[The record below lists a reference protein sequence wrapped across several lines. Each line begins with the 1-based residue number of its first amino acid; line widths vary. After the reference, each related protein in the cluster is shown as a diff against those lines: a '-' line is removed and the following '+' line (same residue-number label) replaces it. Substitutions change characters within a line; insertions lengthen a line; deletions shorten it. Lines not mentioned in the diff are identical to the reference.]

1 MQSSISIP
9 IPPRGLNPRTQFG
22 VCLLPTDLGAAPVE
36 LARAVEERDLG
47 MLFFAEGSHVPVQ
60 YTKNTYSRSRD
71 VKPFARMYD
80 SITALAAC
88 AAVTTRI
95 KLGTG
100 VCLLTE
106 RDPIITAKSI
116 ASLDRIS
123 NGRVIFGIAGGF
135 IREAIEN
142 HGSSFKHRWS
152 VVRER
157 ALAIR
162 TLWNN
167 DPAEFHG
174 EYVDFDPIWS
184 QPKPLQP
191 GGPPM
196 YIGSNSAKV
205 PARVASYADGW
216 MPIYERYEGDP
227 LADLQHACDVQ
238 DRDFSE
244 MTVYLFG
251 APREPR
257 IIEDFIARGAHG
269 FVFLM
274 PPDIDDVMR
283 ELDTLAPLAERMRST
298 SMTS

>member
-1 MQSSISIP
+1 MRSITP
-9 IPPRGLNPRTQFG
+9 IPPRTSEPLTQFG
-22 VCLLPTDLGAAPVE
+22 VCLLPTDLGPNPVE
-36 LARAVEERDLG
+36 LAIASEERGLD
-47 MLFFAEGSHVPVQ
+47 MLFFAEGSHVPVKHTQ
-60 YTKNTYSRSRD
+60 NAYSSSD
-71 VKPFARMYD
+71 AVKPFARMYD

-123 NGRVIFGIAGGF
+123 NGRVIFGVAGGF

-142 HGSSFKHRWS
+142 HGSSFKHRWA

-174 EYVDFDPIWS
+174 KYVDFDPVWS
-184 QPKPLQP
+184 RPKPVQA
-191 GGPPM
+191 GGPPI
-196 YIGSNSAKV
+196 YIGSNSAQV
-205 PARVASYADGW
+205 PTRVAAYADGW
-216 MPIYERYEGDP
+216 MPIYERYVGDP
-227 LADLQHACDVQ
+227 ITDLKAACTKFE
-238 DRDFSE
+238 REFSAL
-244 MTVYLFG
+244 TLYLFG
-251 APREPR
+251 APHDEAV
-257 IIEDFIARGAHG
+257 IEDFTARGARG
-269 FVFLM
+269 FVFFL
-274 PPDIDDVMR
+274 PRSATDIMR
-283 ELDTLAPLAERMRST
+283 ELDNIAMFTDRMRTT
-298 SMTS
+298 S

>member
-1 MQSSISIP
+1 MRSITP
-9 IPPRGLNPRTQFG
+9 IPPRTGEPLTQFG
-22 VCLLPTDLGAAPVE
+22 VCLLPTDLGPNPVE
-36 LARAVEERDLG
+36 LAIASEERGLD
-47 MLFFAEGSHVPVQ
+47 MLFFAEGSHVPVKHTQ
-60 YTKNTYSRSRD
+60 NAYSSSD
-71 VKPFARMYD
+71 AVKPFARMYD

-123 NGRVIFGIAGGF
+123 NGRVIFGVAGGF

-142 HGSSFKHRWS
+142 HGSSFKHRWA

-174 EYVDFDPIWS
+174 KYVDFDPVWS
-184 QPKPLQP
+184 RPKPVQA
-191 GGPPM
+191 GGPPI
-196 YIGSNSAKV
+196 YIGSNSAQV
-205 PARVASYADGW
+205 PARVAAYADGW
-216 MPIYERYEGDP
+216 MPIYERYVGDP
-227 LADLQHACDVQ
+227 ITDLKAACTKFE
-238 DRDFSE
+238 REFSAL
-244 MTVYLFG
+244 TLYLFG
-251 APREPR
+251 APHDEAV
-257 IIEDFIARGAHG
+257 IEDFTARGARG
-269 FVFLM
+269 FVFFL
-274 PPDIDDVMR
+274 PRSATDIMR
-283 ELDTLAPLAERMRST
+283 ELDNIAMFTDRMRTT
-298 SMTS
+298 S

>member
-1 MQSSISIP
+1 MRSITP
-9 IPPRGLNPRTQFG
+9 IPPRTSEPLTQFG
-22 VCLLPTDLGAAPVE
+22 VCLLPTDLGPNPVE
-36 LARAVEERDLG
+36 LAIASEERGLD
-47 MLFFAEGSHVPVQ
+47 MLFFAEGSHVPVKHTQ
-60 YTKNTYSRSRD
+60 NAYSSSD
-71 VKPFARMYD
+71 AVKPFARMYD

-123 NGRVIFGIAGGF
+123 NGRVIFGVAGGF

-142 HGSSFKHRWS
+142 HGSSFKHRWA

-174 EYVDFDPIWS
+174 KYVDFDPVWS
-184 QPKPLQP
+184 RPKPVQA
-191 GGPPM
+191 GGPPI
-196 YIGSNSAKV
+196 YIGSNSAQV
-205 PARVASYADGW
+205 PARVAAYADGW
-216 MPIYERYEGDP
+216 MPIYERYVGDP
-227 LADLQHACDVQ
+227 ITDLKAACTKFE
-238 DRDFSE
+238 REFSAL
-244 MTVYLFG
+244 TLYLFG
-251 APREPR
+251 APHDEAV
-257 IIEDFIARGAHG
+257 IEDFTARGARG
-269 FVFLM
+269 FVFFL
-274 PPDIDDVMR
+274 PRSATDIMR
-283 ELDTLAPLAERMRST
+283 ELDNIAMFTDRMRTT
-298 SMTS
+298 S

>member
-1 MQSSISIP
+1 MSTVVRTS
-9 IPPRGLNPRTQFG
+9 PPTSRLPTQFG
-22 VCLLPTDLGAAPVE
+22 VCLLPTDLGPTPIE
-36 LARAVEERDLG
+36 LARAVEERDLD
-47 MLFFAEGSHVPVQ
+47 MLFFAEGGHVPVKH
-60 YTKNTYSRSRD
+60 TKNAYRTSNA

-123 NGRVIFGIAGGF
+123 DGRVIFGIADGF

-142 HGSSFKHRWS
+142 RGSPFKSRWAI
-152 VVRER
+152 VREK

-162 TLWNN
+162 TFWNN
-167 DPAEFHG
+167 DPAEFQG

-184 QPKPLQP
+184 QPKPIQV

-205 PARVASYADGW
+205 PARVAAYADGW
-216 MPIYERYEGDP
+216 MPIYERCAGDP
-227 LADLQHACDVQ
+227 IADLRRACDECK
-238 DRDFSE
+238 RNFNE
-244 MTVYLFG
+244 LTVYLFG
-251 APREPR
+251 APTDDQV
-257 IIEDFIARGAHG
+257 IDDLISRGAHG
-269 FVFLM
+269 FVFFT
-274 PPDIDDVMR
+274 PPETNDIMHN
-283 ELDTLAPLAERMRST
+283 LDEIALFAERLRANSP
-298 SMTS
+298 SN

>member
-1 MQSSISIP
+1 MRSITP
-9 IPPRGLNPRTQFG
+9 IPPRTSEPLTQFG
-22 VCLLPTDLGAAPVE
+22 VCLLPTDLGPNPVE
-36 LARAVEERDLG
+36 LAIASEERGLD
-47 MLFFAEGSHVPVQ
+47 MLFFAEGSHVPVKHTQ
-60 YTKNTYSRSRD
+60 NAYSSSD
-71 VKPFARMYD
+71 AVKPFARMYD

-123 NGRVIFGIAGGF
+123 NGRVIFGVAGGF

-142 HGSSFKHRWS
+142 HGSSFKHRWA

-174 EYVDFDPIWS
+174 KYVDFNPVWS
-184 QPKPLQP
+184 RPKPVQA
-191 GGPPM
+191 GGPPI
-196 YIGSNSAKV
+196 YIGSNSAQV
-205 PARVASYADGW
+205 PARVAAYADGW
-216 MPIYERYEGDP
+216 MPIYERYVGDP
-227 LADLQHACDVQ
+227 ITDLKAACTKFE
-238 DRDFSE
+238 REFSAL
-244 MTVYLFG
+244 TLYLFG
-251 APREPR
+251 APHDEAV
-257 IIEDFIARGAHG
+257 IEDFTARGARG
-269 FVFLM
+269 FVFFL
-274 PPDIDDVMR
+274 PRSATDIMR
-283 ELDTLAPLAERMRST
+283 ELDNIAMFTDRMRTT
-298 SMTS
+298 S